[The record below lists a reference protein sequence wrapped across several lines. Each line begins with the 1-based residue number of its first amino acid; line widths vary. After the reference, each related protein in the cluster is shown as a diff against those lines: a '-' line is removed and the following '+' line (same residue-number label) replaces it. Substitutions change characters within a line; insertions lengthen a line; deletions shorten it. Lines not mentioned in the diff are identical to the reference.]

1 VTGPHSKVATPI
13 VVDLGKVG
21 HEDIEQ
27 LREGDGRLRDDAEEV
42 MRLVRAKVE
51 RTGGNRVTLAIVAV
65 YTERS
70 SS

>member
-1 VTGPHSKVATPI
+1 MRAKVATPI
-13 VVDLGKVG
+13 VVDLGKVR

-27 LREGDGRLRDDAEEV
+27 LRQGDGRLREDAEEV

-51 RTGGNRVTLAIVAV
+51 RDGPTRVTLAIVAV

>member
-1 VTGPHSKVATPI
+1 MSKIATPV
-13 VVDLGKVG
+13 VVDLGKVR

-27 LREGDGRLRDDAEEV
+27 LRQGGGRLREDAEEV

-51 RTGGNRVTLAIVAV
+51 PNGAKSLLLAIVAV
-65 YTERS
+65 YTEPS